1 MLQPAGLYRLIMMN
15 DVGTPINNKRPVIN
29 GMGKLDTLYGQLD
42 ALGCKGRD
50 WALLVFAGDHGV
62 SLEGVSGYQ
71 ALGSARIVA
80 SHLNGTSPTS
90 KLLARLG
97 KREWI
102 FNLGLYDDLD
112 NRYVIQK
119 RIRKGT
125 RNFIYEDAMDYE
137 EVSAALEVGRA
148 AWEYVKLYDFD
159 MIGLGEIGIGNTLS
173 ASALGSAALQVPVEL
188 MTGPGSGGCTCMAR
202 KKELL
207 RQAMERETPD
217 SNNVPDILARF
228 GGLEIA
234 ALTGFISEAGD
245 YGIPVILDGFVT
257 TVAALL
263 AVMLNNKSLPNLF
276 CPSLAVEPGH
286 RLILE
291 RLQLEPW
298 FDLDLNYGEGLA
310 AVMGMFVAEMTMSF
324 YQ

>member
-1 MLQPAGLYRLIMMN
+1 MI
-15 DVGTPINNKRPVIN
+15 DRPVSTPVNNDSRIIN
-29 GMGKLDTLYGQLD
+29 GMGKLNTLYSQLD

-62 SLEGVSGYQ
+62 SLEGISSYQ
-71 ALGSARIVA
+71 ALGSGHIAA
-80 SHLNGTSPTS
+80 AHLNGTSPTS
-90 KLLARLG
+90 KLLERLG
-97 KREWI
+97 KKEWI

-112 NRYVIQK
+112 NQNVIQK

-125 RNFIYEDAMDYE
+125 RNFINEYAMDYG
-137 EVSAALEVGRA
+137 EVAAALEAGRA
-148 AWEYVKLYDFD
+148 AWDYVKLYDFD

-173 ASALGSAALQVPVEL
+173 ASALGSAAMQLPVEL
-188 MTGPGSGGCTCMAR
+188 MTGPGSGGCTRMAR
-202 KKELL
+202 KIELL
-207 RQAMERETPD
+207 RQAMDKEPPD
-217 SNNVPDILARF
+217 PNNVLDILARF

-234 ALTGFISEAGD
+234 ALTGFISEAKN

-263 AVMLNNKSLPNLF
+263 AVMLNNQSLPNLF

-310 AVMGMFVAEMTMSF
+310 AVMGMFMAEITMSF

>member
-1 MLQPAGLYRLIMMN
+1 MI
-15 DVGTPINNKRPVIN
+15 DRPVSTPVNNDSRIIN
-29 GMGKLDTLYGQLD
+29 GMGKLNTLYSQLD

-62 SLEGVSGYQ
+62 SLEGISSYQ
-71 ALGSARIVA
+71 ALGSGQIAA
-80 SHLNGTSPTS
+80 AHLNGTSPTS
-90 KLLARLG
+90 KLLERLG
-97 KREWI
+97 KKEWI

-112 NRYVIQK
+112 NQNVIQK

-125 RNFIYEDAMDYE
+125 RNFINEYAMDYG
-137 EVSAALEVGRA
+137 EVAAALEAGRA
-148 AWEYVKLYDFD
+148 AWDYVKLYDFD

-173 ASALGSAALQVPVEL
+173 ASALGSAAMQLPVEL
-188 MTGPGSGGCTCMAR
+188 MTGPGSGGCTRMAR
-202 KKELL
+202 KIELL
-207 RQAMERETPD
+207 RQAMDKEPPD
-217 SNNVPDILARF
+217 PNNVLDILARF

-234 ALTGFISEAGD
+234 ALTGFISEAKN

-263 AVMLNNKSLPNLF
+263 AVMLNNQSLPNLF

-310 AVMGMFVAEMTMSF
+310 AVMGMFMAEITMSF